1 VIEFLLADRCTGCG
15 ECVKVCPAFVFDN
28 GPEGRP
34 VIARAGDCQTCFMC
48 ELHCQADALYVGPE
62 VESAVGVA
70 AAEVR
75 DRMGNFRRWSGWHE
89 FADDPRYSNEH
100 WRMEEVF
107 LRARG

>member
-1 VIEFLLADRCTGCG
+1 M
-15 ECVKVCPAFVFDN
+15 
-28 GPEGRP
+28 
-34 VIARAGDCQTCFMC
+34 IARAGDCQTCFMC